1 MFCYNFGIEVL
12 GLVLSLFQSSNNL
25 FESSEVK
32 VLHPMK
38 PLFSFFSPPS
48 KLGQEQTHD
57 LNTSCAELAFS
68 RGSNRLNQ
76 FAHCFR
82 LLTGALLSG
91 CPGRCLAASPG
102 AAGIPLPAAT
112 SSGAAVCG
120 QQPLA
125 SDSPTDEAVQKT
137 QAKVGG
143 LSGVSGYGV
152 KESFMACG
160 RG

>member
-1 MFCYNFGIEVL
+1 MWKKKKSGRRKGLFCYNFEVL

-25 FESSEVK
+25 FESSQVK
-32 VLHPMK
+32 VLNPMK
-38 PLFSFFSPPS
+38 PLVLVFFFFS

-57 LNTSCAELAFS
+57 LHTSCAELAFS

-82 LLTGALLSG
+82 LLTGALLSQ
-91 CPGRCLAASPG
+91 CPGSCLAASPS

-112 SSGAAVCG
+112 SSGAVVCG

-125 SDSPTDEAVQKT
+125 SDSRR
-137 QAKVGG
+137 AKPRSV
-143 LSGVSGYGV
+143 
-152 KESFMACG
+152 C
-160 RG
+160 